1 MDVSVID
8 LLFPILL
15 SAVFVFVVSTILHMV
30 IPIHRGDFAKLPGE
44 EQLLDAMR
52 SQSLQPGSYMFPC
65 AESMK
70 DMGTPEMIEKCNKGP
85 VGIMTVTVSGPPA
98 MGKYLSMWFIYSI
111 IIGIFVAYIVG
122 LGLERGA
129 ESMLVFRMTAAA
141 AILGYAAS
149 AMVDSIW
156 KGQKWS
162 ITGKF
167 IFDGVCY
174 GLTTA
179 ATFAW
184 LWPVAA

>member
-1 MDVSVID
+1 MVPLTE

-15 SAVFVFVVSTILHMV
+15 SAVFVFVVSSILHMV

-44 EQLLDAMR
+44 EKLLEAMR
-52 SQSLQPGSYMFPC
+52 SENLQPGSYMFPC

-85 VGIMTVTVSGPPA
+85 VGFMTVIPNGPPA
-98 MGKYLSMWFIYSI
+98 MGKNLMMWFIYSI
-111 IIGIFVAYIVG
+111 IISIFVAYIAG

-129 ESMLVFRMTAAA
+129 EYMIVFRMTCTA

-162 ITGKF
+162 ITLKF
-167 IFDGVCY
+167 IFDGVLY
-174 GLTTA
+174 GLVTA
-179 ATFAW
+179 GTFAW
-184 LWPVAA
+184 LWPDAA